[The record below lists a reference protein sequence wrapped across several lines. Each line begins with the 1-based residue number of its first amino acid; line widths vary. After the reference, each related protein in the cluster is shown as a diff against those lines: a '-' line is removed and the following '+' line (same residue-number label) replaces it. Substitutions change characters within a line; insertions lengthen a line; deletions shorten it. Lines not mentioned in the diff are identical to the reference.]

1 MCRNLILTLSAFCAA
16 YFSIELSAQSFFRLG
31 ADHNEL
37 RWTTPI
43 YNSFSETEGKSF
55 VWFEGAQ
62 YEPSRNFLPYAFERK
77 RLNGNQPVSARLEN
91 AVYEIMDP
99 NSVAAIGSQA
109 IQIKPEP
116 EITCYVTNSREEYF
130 ANIKIVPIR
139 RNASSG
145 QLEKL
150 VSYDLRVTTQP
161 ARRAPVMQRASATT
175 SVLAT
180 GTWYR
185 IGVGNTGVYK
195 IDYNFLSSLGIDMSA
210 LDPRNIRIYGNGR
223 GQLSFSNYVAHA
235 DDLREHDIFVQGES
249 DGVFDQSDYVLFF
262 GTSANTWEYDS
273 VDARYHHHVNEYCD
287 STYYFINA
295 DLGPGSRVQL
305 QTSSSATPT
314 HTVTSFDDYAFHE
327 FDAEN
332 LIKSGRTWYGE
343 KFDILGSYSFAFSFP
358 NIVTSSA
365 AWCDV
370 DMISRYAQQHTY
382 NINCQSASGTISF
395 GGTQMNTYYAPFAAP
410 GNASL
415 SFTPNNSVVT
425 VNVTRTVASA
435 TGWMNWVEVNA
446 RRQMIMTGNQMLF
459 RDQSSAGAGNVAE
472 YQLTNGSVN
481 STIWDVT
488 DFHTPKMQ
496 VVTSSPGMMEWVLPS
511 DSAREFIAFEANG
524 FLTPVSRGLVPNQN
538 LHATQPVDYII
549 ISHPLFLAQ
558 AQEIAQLHADNDS
571 LTSVIVTP
579 QQIYNEFSSGAQD
592 VTAIRDYIK
601 MVYDRA
607 TTAAELPRYVLF
619 MGDGSYD
626 MKRRLSN
633 NTNFIPTFQNLN
645 ALGLTE
651 SYTSDE
657 FFGLLNDSGE
667 WDTGADIGDC
677 DIGIGR
683 FPVQSVAEAQGIVD
697 KIRFYMTRQEPVLN
711 PATCTNNQC
720 GSGGEWRNTIVF
732 VGDDEDSNIHMSQA
746 DQMATLVDTTYDTYN
761 IDKIYLDAYQQEQ
774 TPGGERYPT
783 VNEAITRKL
792 DRGCLILNYTGH
804 GGEVGL
810 AHERVVEVQQINSW
824 TNKCNM
830 PLFVTATCE
839 FSRYDDP
846 SRTSAG
852 EYVLLNPS
860 GGGVSL
866 FTTVRLVYSTPNF
879 ILNRNFYRTVFEPI
893 NGKMPRIGDVY
904 RIMKDI
910 SGNSVNNRNFTL
922 LGDPAMMLNYPV
934 NKVVTTEVNNQP
946 VNSSSPDTLRA
957 LSLVTVKGY
966 IADTAGN
973 QMNGFNGILYPTV
986 YDKPSTIT
994 TLQNDPPTAP
1004 FVYKLQR
1011 NILYH
1016 GKVTCVNGNFEFSFV
1031 VPRDISYQYGIG
1043 RISYYAENGVTDA
1056 SGYYENI
1063 IVGGA
1068 NPNAA
1073 TDVTG
1078 PSVQLFMND
1087 SSFVPGGI
1095 TNAEPK
1101 LFAIVSDSNGV
1112 NTVGSG
1118 IGHDIVAVL
1127 DGETDKAVVLNDYYQ
1142 ASVNSYQRG
1151 TIIYPYTDLA
1161 DGVHTL
1167 SLKVWDVYNNS
1178 STVTTTFEVRNEEGI
1193 TLSHVLNYPNPF
1205 TTSTSFY
1212 FEHNQCCTDFD
1223 VMVQV
1228 FTVSGKLVRT
1238 INQQIYAEGF
1248 RSQPIEWDGR
1258 DDYGDK
1264 IGRGVYIYRMY
1275 VRSSDGTSAEHYE
1288 KLVIL

>member
-1 MCRNLILTLSAFCAA
+1 
-16 YFSIELSAQSFFRLG
+16 
-31 ADHNEL
+31 
-37 RWTTPI
+37 
-43 YNSFSETEGKSF
+43 
-55 VWFEGAQ
+55 
-62 YEPSRNFLPYAFERK
+62 
-77 RLNGNQPVSARLEN
+77 
-91 AVYEIMDP
+91 
-99 NSVAAIGSQA
+99 
-109 IQIKPEP
+109 
-116 EITCYVTNSREEYF
+116 
-130 ANIKIVPIR
+130 
-139 RNASSG
+139 
-145 QLEKL
+145 
-150 VSYDLRVTTQP
+150 
-161 ARRAPVMQRASATT
+161 
-175 SVLAT
+175 
-180 GTWYR
+180 
-185 IGVGNTGVYK
+185 
-195 IDYNFLSSLGIDMSA
+195 
-210 LDPRNIRIYGNGR
+210 
-223 GQLSFSNYVAHA
+223 
-235 DDLREHDIFVQGES
+235 
-249 DGVFDQSDYVLFF
+249 
-262 GTSANTWEYDS
+262 
-273 VDARYHHHVNEYCD
+273 
-287 STYYFINA
+287 
-295 DLGPGSRVQL
+295 
-305 QTSSSATPT
+305 
-314 HTVTSFDDYAFHE
+314 
-327 FDAEN
+327 
-332 LIKSGRTWYGE
+332 
-343 KFDILGSYSFAFSFP
+343 
-358 NIVTSSA
+358 
-365 AWCDV
+365 
-370 DMISRYAQQHTY
+370 
-382 NINCQSASGTISF
+382 
-395 GGTQMNTYYAPFAAP
+395 MNTYYAPFAAP

-425 VNVTRTVASA
+425 VTVTRTSSGA

-446 RRQMIMTGNQMLF
+446 RRHLIMTGNQMLF
-459 RDQSSAGAGNVAE
+459 RDAQSAGSGNVAQ
-472 YQLTNGSVN
+472 YQLTTGSVN
-481 STIWDVT
+481 TAIWDVT
-488 DFHTPKMQ
+488 DHHTPKLQ
-496 VVTSSPGMMEWVLPS
+496 SVTSTPGMMEWVLPA
-511 DSAREFIAFEANG
+511 DSAREFIAFETNG
-524 FLTPVSRGLVPNQN
+524 FLTPASRGIVPNQN

-549 ISHPLFLAQ
+549 ITHPLFMAQ
-558 AQEIAQLHADNDS
+558 AQEIAQLHADHDS

-601 MVYDRA
+601 MIYDRA
-607 TTAAELPRYVLF
+607 ATAEELPRYVLF
-619 MGDGSYD
+619 LGDGSYD

-633 NTNFIPTFQNLN
+633 NTNLVPTFQNLN
-645 ALGLTE
+645 SLGLTE

-657 FFGLLNDSGE
+657 FFGLLNDSGK

-683 FPVQSVAEAQGIVD
+683 FPVQTVSEAQGIVD
-697 KIRFYMTRQEPVLN
+697 KIRFYMTRQEPILN
-711 PATCTNNQC
+711 PASCTNNQC

-732 VGDDEDSNIHMSQA
+732 IGDDEDSNIHMSQA
-746 DQMATLVDTTYDTYN
+746 DQMATLVDTTYDSYN
-761 IDKIYLDAYQQEQ
+761 IDKVYLDAYQQEQ

-783 VNEAITRKL
+783 VNEAITRKIE
-792 DRGCLILNYTGH
+792 RGCLILNYTGH

-824 TNKCNM
+824 INKCNM

-839 FSRYDDP
+839 FARYDDP
-846 SRTSAG
+846 GRTSAG
-852 EYVLLNPS
+852 EYVLLNPA

-879 ILNRNFYRTVFEPI
+879 ILNRNFYRTVFQPI

-904 RIMKDI
+904 RITKDI

-922 LGDPAMMLNYPV
+922 LGDPALKLNYPV

-946 VNSSSPDTLRA
+946 VNLNSPDTLRA
-957 LSLVTVKGY
+957 LSLITVKGY

-973 QMNGFNGILYPTV
+973 QMNGFNGVLYPTV
-986 YDKPSTIT
+986 YDKPSSIT

-1043 RISYYAENGVTDA
+1043 KISYYAENGVTDA
-1056 SGYYENI
+1056 SGSYENI
-1063 IVGGA
+1063 IIGGA
-1068 NPNAA
+1068 NPNPQ

-1078 PSVQLFMND
+1078 PSIRLFMND

-1095 TNAEPK
+1095 TNSDPK
-1101 LFAIVSDSNGV
+1101 LYAIVSDSNGV

-1127 DGETDKAVVLNDYYQ
+1127 DGETDKAIVLNDYYQ

-1161 DGVHTL
+1161 EGVHTL

-1178 STVTTTFEVRNEEGI
+1178 STVTTTFEVRNTEGI

-1238 INQQIYAEGF
+1238 INQQMYAEGF